1 MSIRL
6 DLINDILRYS
16 IVSQNDLI
24 GETLF
29 VDTNPAQVDIVKVM
43 KVNSVVTKVKESNN
57 YILNTK
63 KYTFDKFDKEKI
75 VNEVGLSLDNIFIKS
90 LNETSE
96 EERLKYYKRGILNIF
111 KRNKPEEIVNQIGE
125 YCNWIIT
132 SNKVINQLSRLD
144 NFESVY
150 NDIVSTIELRGKINN
165 IKIFRSDDVDTNT
178 IYIGHS
184 SDCSSVFLKEI
195 ILNSNII
202 NIYDTEV
209 NYLFINKGI
218 RKLLL
223 E

>member
-57 YILNTK
+57 YILNTQ

-75 VNEVGLSLDNIFIKS
+75 VNEVGLSLDNIFIES
-90 LNETSE
+90 LNEISE
-96 EERLKYYKRGILNIF
+96 KERLKYYKRGIFNIF

-125 YCNWIIT
+125 YCNWVIT
-132 SNKVINQLSRLD
+132 SNKVINQLYRLD

>member
-57 YILNTK
+57 YILNTQ

-125 YCNWIIT
+125 YCNWVIT

>member
-1 MSIRL
+1 MSIHL

-43 KVNSVVTKVKESNN
+43 KVNSVLTRVTDSNN
-57 YILNTK
+57 YILNTQ
-63 KYTFDKFDKEKI
+63 KYTFNKFDKEDI
-75 VNEVGLSLDNIFIKS
+75 VNDVGLSLDNLFIKS
-90 LNETSE
+90 INETSE
-96 EERLKYYKRGILNIF
+96 EERLKYYKRGINIF
-111 KRNKPEEIVNQIGE
+111 KRNKPEEIVNQIGD

-132 SNKVINQLSRLD
+132 SGKVINQLSRLD
-144 NFESVY
+144 SFESVY
-150 NDIVSTIELRGKINN
+150 NDIISTIELRGKINN
-165 IKIFRSDDVDTNT
+165 IKIFRSDDIDVNT
-178 IYIGHS
+178 VYIGHS

-195 ILNSNII
+195 ILKSNII
-202 NIYDTEV
+202 NIYETEV

-218 RKLLL
+218 RKLIL

>member
-1 MSIRL
+1 MSIHL

-57 YILNTK
+57 YILNTQ
-63 KYTFDKFDKEKI
+63 KYTFNKFDKEDI
-75 VNEVGLSLDNIFIKS
+75 VNDVGLSLDNIFIKS

-96 EERLKYYKRGILNIF
+96 EERLKYYKKGLLNLF
-111 KRNKPEEIVNQIGE
+111 KRNKPEEIVNQIGD

-132 SNKVINQLSRLD
+132 SGKVINQLSRLD
-144 NFESVY
+144 SFESVY
-150 NDIVSTIELRGKINN
+150 NDSVSTIELRGKINN

-202 NIYDTEV
+202 NIYETEV
-209 NYLFINKGI
+209 SYLFINKGI

>member
-125 YCNWIIT
+125 YCNWVIT

-202 NIYDTEV
+202 NIYETEV

>member
-57 YILNTK
+57 YILNTQ

-75 VNEVGLSLDNIFIKS
+75 VNEVGLSLDNIFIES
-90 LNETSE
+90 LNEISE
-96 EERLKYYKRGILNIF
+96 KERLKYYKRGIFNIF

-125 YCNWIIT
+125 YCNWVIT

>member
-57 YILNTK
+57 YILNTQ

-75 VNEVGLSLDNIFIKS
+75 VNEVGLSLDNIFIES
-90 LNETSE
+90 LNEISE
-96 EERLKYYKRGILNIF
+96 KERLKYYKRGIFNIF

-125 YCNWIIT
+125 YCNWVIT
-132 SNKVINQLSRLD
+132 SNKVINQLSKLD

>member
-125 YCNWIIT
+125 YCNWVIT

-165 IKIFRSDDVDTNT
+165 IKIFRSDDVDINT

>member
-63 KYTFDKFDKEKI
+63 KYTFNKFDKEKI

-96 EERLKYYKRGILNIF
+96 EERLKYYKRDILNIF

-125 YCNWIIT
+125 YCNWVIT

-209 NYLFINKGI
+209 NYLFINKDI
-218 RKLLL
+218 RKLML

>member
-1 MSIRL
+1 MSIHL

-75 VNEVGLSLDNIFIKS
+75 VNEVGLSLDNIFIES
-90 LNETSE
+90 LNEISE
-96 EERLKYYKRGILNIF
+96 KERLKYYKRDIFNIF

-144 NFESVY
+144 SFESVY

-165 IKIFRSDDVDTNT
+165 IKIFRSDDIDVNT

>member
-1 MSIRL
+1 MSIHL
-6 DLINDILRYS
+6 DLINDVLRYS

-43 KVNSVVTKVKESNN
+43 KVNSVVNKVKESNN
-57 YILNTK
+57 YTLNTQ
-63 KYTFDKFDKEKI
+63 KYTFRKFDKEDI
-75 VNEVGLSLDNIFIKS
+75 VNDVGLSLDNIFIKS

-132 SNKVINQLSRLD
+132 SNKVINQLSKLD

-150 NDIVSTIELRGKINN
+150 NDIISTIELRGKINN

-202 NIYDTEV
+202 NIYETEV
-209 NYLFINKGI
+209 NYLFINKGV

>member
-57 YILNTK
+57 YILNTQ

-75 VNEVGLSLDNIFIKS
+75 VNEVGLSLDNIFIES
-90 LNETSE
+90 LNEISE
-96 EERLKYYKRGILNIF
+96 KERLKYYKRGIFNIF

-125 YCNWIIT
+125 YCNWVIT

-165 IKIFRSDDVDTNT
+165 IKIFRSDDVDINT

>member
-1 MSIRL
+1 MSIKL
-6 DLINDILRYS
+6 DLINDILRDS
-16 IVSQNDLI
+16 IVSQKGLI
-24 GETLF
+24 SETLF

-43 KVNSVVTKVKESNN
+43 KVNSVLTKVTDSNN
-57 YILNTK
+57 YKLNIQTHI
-63 KYTFDKFDKEKI
+63 FNKFDKEDI
-75 VNEVGLSLDNIFIKS
+75 INDIGLSLDNLFIKS
-90 LNETSE
+90 INESSE
-96 EERLKYYKRGILNIF
+96 EEILKYYKKGLFNLF
-111 KRNKPEEIVNQIGE
+111 KRNNPEEIVNQIGE

-132 SNKVINQLSRLD
+132 SNKVINQLSKLD

-165 IKIFRSDDVDTNT
+165 IKIFRSDDVDSNT

-202 NIYDTEV
+202 NIYETEV

>member
-24 GETLF
+24 RETLF

-125 YCNWIIT
+125 YCNWVIT

>member
-125 YCNWIIT
+125 YCNWVIT